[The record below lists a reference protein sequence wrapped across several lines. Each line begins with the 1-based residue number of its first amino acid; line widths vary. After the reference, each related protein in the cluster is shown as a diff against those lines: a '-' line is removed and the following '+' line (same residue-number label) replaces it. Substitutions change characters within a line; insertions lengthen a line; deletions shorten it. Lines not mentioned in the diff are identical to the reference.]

1 MAKGRG
7 GGSHKGLPPGMTASH
22 GPEGLEIATMAP
34 RSDEIA
40 EQHVQS
46 STQKDISDE
55 VYPPPRAEVIHQ
67 TSMTFLRRRQKQ
79 DLQAEVHA
87 IGER

>member
-55 VYPPPRAEVIHQ
+55 VYPPPRAGSRIPDLNGFSSS
-67 TSMTFLRRRQKQ
+67 TSHAECPGFGGRDRRR
-79 DLQAEVHA
+79 
-87 IGER
+87 